1 MLINF
6 FKKILFNRNN
16 KIFTEIENIVD
27 LINSM
32 ENNFKLLSDKE
43 LQEKTKE
50 FKHRIKYENFS
61 LSELLPESYATVRE
75 ASRRIFGMR
84 HFDVQLMGGIVLNKN
99 CIAEMKT
106 GEGKTLTST
115 LPIYLNALQEKGV
128 HVVTMNDY
136 LAERDANKNKLLFE
150 FLGLSVGINL
160 PNLSNELKKKAYKC
174 DITYGTNHEYGFD
187 YLRDN
192 MVYSKEER
200 VQRKL
205 FYALIDEVDSI
216 LIDES
221 RTPLIISGPIE
232 EDLEIYSKINKLVSV
247 LLKQKKEDSEKFL
260 GSGDYFVDEKF
271 RQIHLTERGLT
282 RIEKLL
288 LEEKIINKNEILYS
302 EKNIIL
308 IQYILSALK
317 ANELFIKNIDYVV
330 NNNKI
335 IIIDEHTGR
344 MMHGRRWSE
353 GLHQAIEAKENVEI
367 KCENQT
373 LASIT
378 FQNYF
383 RLYEKL
389 SGMTGTA
396 STESFEF
403 NSIYNLKTITIPTN
417 RPMIRKDLPDLIYAT
432 EEEKIN
438 AIIEDIKRCVKKK
451 QPVLVGTVSIEKSEF
466 ISKKL
471 KKLKIQHNVL
481 NAKFH
486 STEAEIIAKAGILGA
501 VTIAT
506 NMAGRGTDIVLGG
519 NLNCFSSKK
528 KSNSN
533 FNKNIIKKWNK
544 NHKRV
549 LLSGGLHII
558 GTERHESRRI
568 DNQLRGRSG
577 RQGDIGSSRFYL
589 SMQDSLIRIFS
600 SEKLIFFMRKLGMKK
615 GDPIEHRWVSK
626 AVKQAQRKVENINFL
641 YRKQLLEYDDVM
653 NSQRKIIYNYRK
665 EIIDL
670 PKIRNIII
678 KIIKDVLLE
687 VISFYYYS
695 SSKKEILKFNKLIL
709 HLKNDFILE
718 SSIFNWINCN
728 KKLEKNSFSSILIDL
743 CINYYLNLIK
753 LNFFKIFKKYE
764 KFVVLSILD
773 SFWKEHLFAMD
784 SLRQG
789 IQLRSY
795 AQKDPKQE
803 YKRESFFLF
812 CSMIHEL
819 KYEIV
824 SFLFQNKDSSL
835 NFNIGKSCGNFFK
848 RINNRNYSNFYS
860 ILRKKFF

>member
-16 KIFTEIENIVD
+16 KFFTEVEKIVE

-32 ENNFKLLSDKE
+32 EDKFKRLSDKN
-43 LQEKTKE
+43 LQEKTIE
-50 FKHRIKYENFS
+50 FKHRIKNEHLS
-61 LSELLPESYATVRE
+61 LHKLIPESYATVRE

-115 LPIYLNALQEKGV
+115 LPIYLNALQEQGV

-136 LAERDANKNKLLFE
+136 LAKRDAEKNRPLFE

-160 PNLSNELKKKAYKC
+160 PNLTNQLKKMAYQC

-192 MVYSKEER
+192 MVYVKEER

-232 EDLEIYSKINKLVSV
+232 ENPKIHLKINELVSV
-247 LLKQKKEDSEKFL
+247 LSKQQKEDSDNFL
-260 GSGDYFVDEKF
+260 GKGDYFVDKKF
-271 RQIHLTERGLT
+271 RQVHLTERGLIK
-282 RIEKLL
+282 IEKLL
-288 LEEKIINKNEILYS
+288 LEKKIINKNENLYS
-302 EKNIIL
+302 KNNIVL
-308 IQYILSALK
+308 IQYVLSALK

-330 NNNKI
+330 NNHQI
-335 IIIDEHTGR
+335 VIVDEHTGR

-353 GLHQAIEAKENVEI
+353 GLHQAIEAKEHVEI
-367 KCENQT
+367 KSENQT

-383 RLYEKL
+383 RLYKKL

-396 STESFEF
+396 STEAFEF
-403 NSIYNLKTITIPTN
+403 NSIYGLKTVSIPTN
-417 RPMIRKDLPDLIYAT
+417 QPMIREDLPDLIYAT
-432 EEEKIN
+432 KEEKIN
-438 AIIEDIKRCVKKK
+438 AIIEDIKKCVQRK
-451 QPVLVGTVSIEKSEF
+451 QPVLVGTISIEKSEF

-471 KKLKIQHNVL
+471 KKLKIKHSVL
-481 NAKFH
+481 NAKH
-486 STEAEIIAKAGILGA
+486 HAKEAEIISKAGMVGA

-519 NLNCFSSKK
+519 SLDCFFSKNSSD
-528 KSNSN
+528 SN
-533 FNKNIIKKWNK
+533 FNKNVFKKWDE
-544 NHKRV
+544 NHKKV

-577 RQGDIGSSRFYL
+577 RQGDVGSSRFYL

-600 SEKLIFFMRKLGMKK
+600 SEKLIDFMRKLGMKN
-615 GDPIEHRWVSK
+615 GEPIEHRWVSK
-626 AVKQAQRKVENINFL
+626 AVRQAQRKVENINFL

-653 NSQRKIIYNYRK
+653 NSQRKIVYNYRK
-665 EIIDL
+665 KIIDFSEISDL
-670 PKIRNIII
+670 II
-678 KIIKDVLLE
+678 KIVKDVLLE
-687 VISFYYYS
+687 VINFYFS
-695 SSKKEILKFNKLIL
+695 VISKKETLNFDKLII
-709 HLKNDFILE
+709 HLKNDFFLE
-718 SSIFNWINCN
+718 SSIFKWIHCN
-728 KKLEKNSFSSILIDL
+728 KKLEKNAFSSNLIDL
-743 CINYYLNLIK
+743 CINYYLSLKK
-753 LNFFKIFKKYE
+753 LYFFKIFKKYE
-764 KFVVLSILD
+764 KFVIVSMLD
-773 SFWKEHLFAMD
+773 SFWTEHLFAMD
-784 SLRQG
+784 NLRQG

-803 YKRESFFLF
+803 YKRESFYLF
-812 CSMIHEL
+812 CSMIHEF
-819 KYEIV
+819 KYEVV
-824 SFLFQNKDSSL
+824 SFLFQNKDSDL
-835 NFNIGKSCGNFFK
+835 DFNISKSYNNFLK
-848 RINNRNYSNFYS
+848 KINNKNYSSFYS
-860 ILRKKFF
+860 VLRK